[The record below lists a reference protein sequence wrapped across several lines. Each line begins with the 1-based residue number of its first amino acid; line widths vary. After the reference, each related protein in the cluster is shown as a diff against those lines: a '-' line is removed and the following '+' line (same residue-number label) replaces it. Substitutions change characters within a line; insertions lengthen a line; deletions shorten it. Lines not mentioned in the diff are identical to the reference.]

1 MKKLTLLIVCLFTF
15 GITLLAQDQKVQK
28 EKELIKE
35 VIQSAYVD
43 GLCNNADEEAIKNG
57 FHPEFTLLSIRPK
70 SVMGKTRI
78 DDWTKYAKRGKER
91 GFKYSF
97 QNEFTSI
104 KYQFID
110 VTGTAAVA
118 KIDFY
123 EGGVLK
129 FIDYISLLKFEDKW
143 KIVSKTYFALP
154 KDETAKK

>member
-1 MKKLTLLIVCLFTF
+1 MKKLSLLIICLFTF
-15 GITLLAQDQKVQK
+15 GITLLAQTQDVQK

-57 FHPEFTLLSIRPK
+57 FHPEFALLSIRQNN
-70 SVMGKTRI
+70 VLGKTRI
-78 DDWTKYAKRGKER
+78 DNWTEYAKKGKER
-91 GFKYSF
+91 GLKYSF
-97 QNEFTSI
+97 QNGFTSI

-129 FIDYISLLKFEDKW
+129 FIDYISLLKFEDGW
-143 KIVSKTYFALP
+143 KIVTKTYFALP
-154 KDETAKK
+154 KDETIKK